1 MSDNSYQQAKTQLE
15 SIVALVNALDTD
27 FDRLEELR
35 TRSQNLLNAVNLDD
49 QYDIEYYAMS
59 EDDFKELEELEDQSC
74 DYDSQ
79 DAVLEAIRQDPLAIS
94 VHSGW
99 ANVGDELTP
108 DEFMILLCAGGP
120 AVRIVGEL
128 NRGQPCRARI
138 EHQDWF
144 EPWRDYVEPGTQ
156 DALLTY
162 CSQFYFGE

>member
-1 MSDNSYQQAKTQLE
+1 MSDNSYNQAKAQLG
-15 SIVALVNALDTD
+15 SIQALANALDTD
-27 FDRLEELR
+27 FGRLEELR

-49 QYDIEYYAMS
+49 ADDIEYYAMS
-59 EDDFKELEELEDQSC
+59 EDDFKELEELETQSAG
-74 DYDSQ
+74 YDDQ
-79 DAVLEAIRQDPLAIS
+79 DAVLTAIQEDPLDIS
-94 VHSGW
+94 VRSGW

-108 DEFMILLCAGGP
+108 DEFMILLTTGGP

-144 EPWRDYVEPGTQ
+144 EPWQDYVEPGTQ

>member
-1 MSDNSYQQAKTQLE
+1 MSDNSYNQAKAQLE
-15 SIVALVNALDTD
+15 SIQALVNALDTD

-49 QYDIEYYAMS
+49 ADDIEYYAMS
-59 EDDFKELEELEDQSC
+59 EDDFKELEELETQSAG
-74 DYDSQ
+74 YDDQ
-79 DAVLEAIRQDPLAIS
+79 DAVLTAIQEDPLDIS
-94 VHSGW
+94 VRSGW

-108 DEFMILLCAGGP
+108 DEFMILLCTGGP

-144 EPWRDYVEPGTQ
+144 EPWQDYVEPGTQ